1 RDFHE
6 TTGSAGHRRNASSV
20 SNALLFLIQ
29 VSSIVHT
36 QDGFS
41 FVAELIVKVDSLAKL
56 GQIKCPHL
64 YFYSYHSGPGMSHI
78 KARLP
83 SCLHC
88 IPLGNT

>member
-1 RDFHE
+1 
-6 TTGSAGHRRNASSV
+6 TGSVGHGRNTSSIIH
-20 SNALLFLIQ
+20 ALPFFSQ
-29 VSSIVHT
+29 VSSFVHT

-41 FVAELIVKVDSLAKL
+41 FVAELIINVDSHAKL
-56 GQIKCPHL
+56 GWIKCPYL

-83 SCLHC
+83 CCLHC